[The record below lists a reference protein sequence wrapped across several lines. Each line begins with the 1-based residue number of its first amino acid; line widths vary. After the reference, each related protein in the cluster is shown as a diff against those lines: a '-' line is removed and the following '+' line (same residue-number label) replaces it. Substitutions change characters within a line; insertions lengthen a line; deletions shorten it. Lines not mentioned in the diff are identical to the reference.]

1 VKRDFPATQINT
13 KWYGDGT
20 EIPTGEGKLYLAS
33 VLDMGSRRILGFALG
48 EHHDALRLRYER
60 DGEEWRQRYAEDGE
74 GIRWDRRDLS
84 GAEEV
89 GEAIERVA
97 SEVQRSLDL
106 GRGPLARAVY
116 LDLGRGR
123 GGRLLMVIH
132 HVVVD
137 GVSWRIVLEDV
148 VRGYEQLGVGSRV
161 ELPSKTTSFKAWSE
175 RVREYVRAGG
185 VDGELA
191 YWSRGGMEG
200 LGKVPRDH
208 AGGRNTEGL
217 SESVTVRLGEEET
230 RRLLQE
236 VPGAY
241 RTEINDVL
249 LTGLVE
255 GLRRWTGRRR
265 WVVDL
270 EGHGREEWFEGLD
283 LSRTVGWFTTVYPVE
298 LAVGEVWS
306 AGEALKGVKE
316 SLRGVPRRGMGYGL
330 LRYVRGGEAEER
342 LRGVE
347 GAEVSFNYLGQLD
360 RVLGREGWLRWAEE
374 GSGAT
379 REVGAR
385 RSHALDVNAQVVG
398 GCLETEWTYG
408 RELHRRETVERVAG
422 EVQGALRDLI
432 AHCVSPGVGGYTPSD
447 FPQAD
452 LSQGELDALIRDL
465 DGSAGGK

>member
-1 VKRDFPATQINT
+1 
-13 KWYGDGT
+13 
-20 EIPTGEGKLYLAS
+20 
-33 VLDMGSRRILGFALG
+33 
-48 EHHDALRLRYER
+48 
-60 DGEEWRQRYAEDGE
+60 
-74 GIRWDRRDLS
+74 
-84 GAEEV
+84 
-89 GEAIERVA
+89 
-97 SEVQRSLDL
+97 
-106 GRGPLARAVY
+106 
-116 LDLGRGR
+116 
-123 GGRLLMVIH
+123 
-132 HVVVD
+132 
-137 GVSWRIVLEDV
+137 
-148 VRGYEQLGVGSRV
+148 LGVGSRV

-255 GLRRWTGRRR
+255 GLRRWTGRER
-265 WVVDL
+265 WVIDL
-270 EGHGREEWFEGLD
+270 EGHGREEWFEGMD

-298 LAVGEVWS
+298 LRVGEVWS

-342 LRGVE
+342 LRRVE

-360 RVLGREGWLRWAEE
+360 RVLGGEGWLRWAEE

-408 RELHRRETVERVAG
+408 KELHRRETVERVAG

-465 DGSAGGK
+465 DGSAGGN